1 MASVLIMAG
10 GTGGHVYPGLAVAR
24 RLRHEGVDVIWLGTR
39 YGLEARLIPPTGIH
53 MEYIRIKGL
62 RGRGVPG
69 YLLLPL
75 RVAFALAQTLAI
87 FVRRRPDVA
96 LSMGGYVAGPG
107 GIVAWLLRC
116 PLVIHEANAIPGFTN
131 RVLSYVATRILTGF
145 PGTLVRHTRVSHV
158 GNPVREDIENLP
170 APAERLAGRSGP
182 LRVLVLGGSQ
192 GARAVNRVV
201 AEAYRGLAPEN
212 RPALRHQ
219 CGERWQDEAR
229 AAYGNAVDEVRLTAF
244 IEDMAEAYEWADIVV
259 CRSGAMTVAELAAA
273 GVGSVLVPF
282 PFATDDHQTWNARYL
297 ESREAAV
304 VVPEAQC
311 TPDRLQSIWQ
321 ELGNRRD
328 MVLRMAEHARECA
341 VLHADQAV
349 ARVCKELAHA

>member
-1 MASVLIMAG
+1 MAG

-24 RLRHEGVDVIWLGTR
+24 RLRHEGMDVIWLGTR
-39 YGLEARLIPPTGIH
+39 YGLEARVVPPAGIH

-62 RGRGVPG
+62 RGKGLLG
-69 YLLLPL
+69 YLLLPI
-75 RVAFALAQTLAI
+75 RVAVAVAQTLAI
-87 FVRRRPDVA
+87 FIRRRPDVA

-116 PLVIHEANAIPGFTN
+116 PLVIHEANAVPGFTN
-131 RVLSYVATRILTGF
+131 RALSYVATRILTGF
-145 PGTLVRHTRVSHV
+145 PGTLVQHTRVSHV
-158 GNPVREDIENLP
+158 GNPVREAIENLP

-192 GARAVNRVV
+192 GARALNRIV
-201 AEAYRGLAPEN
+201 ADAYKRLAPEN

-219 CGERWQDEAR
+219 CGERWHDEAR
-229 AAYGNAVDEVRLTAF
+229 AAYGDAAGTVTLTAF
-244 IEDMAEAYEWADIVV
+244 IEDMAEAYSWADIVV
-259 CRSGAMTVAELAAA
+259 CRAGAMTVAELAAA
-273 GVGSVLVPF
+273 GVGAVLVPF

-304 VVPEAQC
+304 VVPEPLF
-311 TPDRLQSIWQ
+311 TVEKLQSIWH

-349 ARVCKELAHA
+349 ANVCKELAHA